1 MNFKNLHFY
10 ALCFLALGF
19 TAGFIVSS
27 FHEGEVEPAIRVW
40 ALAGAIYIPF
50 YVLRSEQRGHIHI
63 PGQFGGYDFYK
74 AKNMAH
80 FRAAQGFCL
89 LFSLALLVWGVSLYI

>member
-1 MNFKNLHFY
+1 MNLEKLHFY
-10 ALCFLALGF
+10 AISFLALGF

-27 FHEGEVEPAIRVW
+27 FHEGKVEPAIKVW

-63 PGQFGGYDFYK
+63 PGQFGGHDFYK
-74 AKNMAH
+74 VKNVVH
-80 FRAAQGFCL
+80 FRAAQAFCL
-89 LFSLALLVWGVSLYI
+89 LLSIALLAWGVSLFI